1 MEALKRGGNQL
12 SSHPPKSDPRTRMVS
27 QTACFSSQA
36 VRTLSWLNYLL
47 PPIFSVALHLKRKL
61 RSTLT
66 NVCVIF
72 KLKLLASPKSRTAQ
86 SVHTCIHAAC
96 ANYPSSGNI
105 QMSFWQKQ
113 EDAIPNPPL
122 NSIVINC
129 FAPQLLPTIETKPPN
144 V

>member
-1 MEALKRGGNQL
+1 MCWRVLNPAKNDGIFN
-12 SSHPPKSDPRTRMVS
+12 
-27 QTACFSSQA
+27 CFA
-36 VRTLSWLNYLL
+36 FVEKINTLT
-47 PPIFSVALHLKRKL
+47 HLRATFKL
-61 RSTLT
+61 RWLT
-66 NVCVIF
+66 
-72 KLKLLASPKSRTAQ
+72 LKLLASPKSRTAQ
-86 SVHTCIHAAC
+86 SVNTCIHAAC